1 MITVKTL
8 LGTLTLCVAVAALFT
23 ISLARPAN
31 LDPGERIVGRLIN
44 AVPPVGIGAGQTLHI
59 TFLNTGDNP
68 LEIIPCL
75 FDSHGEEIKEGTLM
89 TIEPGQMA
97 SFDVAWSEFGARA
110 ERHVQLRAVAH
121 IDARN
126 IKHLVVAGEVIDD
139 DSGRTSLYVPGVRA
153 GFDPQPD
160 PPTLLPN

>member
-1 MITVKTL
+1 MNRHKKLIKAL
-8 LGTLTLCVAVAALFT
+8 ALSLGVAALFT

-31 LDPGERIVGRLIN
+31 WDRNEHTARRLIN
-44 AVPPVGIGAGQTLHI
+44 AVPPVGIAAGQTLHI

-68 LEIIPCL
+68 LEIIPCV
-75 FDSHGEEIKEGTLM
+75 FDSHGEEVKEGTATTLA
-89 TIEPGQMA
+89 PGEMA
-97 SFDVAWSEFGARA
+97 SFDVAWSELGTRL

-121 IDARN
+121 INARD

-139 DSGRTSLYVPGVRA
+139 ETGRSSLYVPGVRA

-160 PPTLLPN
+160 PPAPN

>member
-1 MITVKTL
+1 MITVRTL

-23 ISLARPAN
+23 ISLARPGN
-31 LDPGERIVGRLIN
+31 LDGSERIARRLIN

-68 LEIIPCL
+68 LEIIPCI
-75 FDSHGEEIKEGTLM
+75 FDSHGEELKEGTSMSLA
-89 TIEPGQMA
+89 PGQMA
-97 SFDVAWSEFGARA
+97 SFDVAWNELGARG
-110 ERHVQLRAVAH
+110 ERHLQLRAVAH
-121 IDARN
+121 IDAQD
-126 IKHLVVAGEVIDD
+126 IKHLVVAGEVLDD